1 MHNVFVIGVVLVFV
15 RIWPVSDRIGAA
27 HKGFIGYGI
36 QNLFSVG
43 RQGGVIVVLLVDLL
57 QLGASNLG
65 KDFFLCWGQLKR
77 LGSCFLGTVCR
88 DSTCLALAEWW
99 SLISSTSMNL

>member
-1 MHNVFVIGVVLVFV
+1 MPDVFVIGAILVFI

-65 KDFFLCWGQLKR
+65 KDFFLCWVNL
-77 LGSCFLGTVCR
+77 S
-88 DSTCLALAEWW
+88 DWALAFLARFAEIRPVW
-99 SLISSTSMNL
+99 L

>member
-1 MHNVFVIGVVLVFV
+1 MPDVFVIGAILVFV

-36 QNLFSVG
+36 QNLFSAG

-57 QLGASNLG
+57 QLGGFESG
-65 KDFFLCWGQLKR
+65 KGFFPLLGQLK
-77 LGSCFLGTVCR
+77 
-88 DSTCLALAEWW
+88 
-99 SLISSTSMNL
+99 